1 VTRIDAST
9 LAASQFSS
17 RPHPLF
23 LTADDKVVYVSNASD
38 GTVSTLDARTGSPTG
53 PPIRVGQEPLAI
65 VTGGGSM
72 WVANRDSG
80 TVSRISGR
88 RVVGELK
95 VGGRPV
101 GLLYRDG
108 VLWVADVGTDS
119 VIRVDTGSGRMTRI
133 RVGLKPYA
141 LGFFDGAV
149 WVTNRTDG
157 TVWRLDPATGAR
169 IGDPIAVPGDPVSMT
184 SDDSGNVWVASHA
197 TGRLTRIEP

>member
-1 VTRIDAST
+1 
-9 LAASQFSS
+9 
-17 RPHPLF
+17 
-23 LTADDKVVYVSNASD
+23 
-38 GTVSTLDARTGSPTG
+38 
-53 PPIRVGQEPLAI
+53 
-65 VTGGGSM
+65 M

-80 TVSRISGR
+80 TVSRITGR
-88 RVVGELK
+88 RVAGELN

-101 GLLYRDG
+101 GLLYSDG

-119 VIRVDTGSGRMTRI
+119 VVRVDTGSGRMTRVK
-133 RVGLKPYA
+133 VGRKPYA

-169 IGDPIAVPGDPVSMT
+169 IGDPIAVPGDPVSMA

-197 TGRLTRIEP
+197 TGRLTRVAP